1 MSTSDSNTTAIVNPG
16 TLVHVRELGVYL
28 RAGFNEDDGGRPF
41 VSIDTSELPAHWR
54 YDEKTGVR
62 ADAEFADPYKNDDG
76 SYVVFDADGTRA
88 AVVYR
93 LAGEFDLE
101 TRRRAEK
108 LTAELAREWGE
119 RVGMPMLTVHLNDGA
134 EIYDDRW
141 HGSPEQVARL
151 AKTAEGEST

>member
-1 MSTSDSNTTAIVNPG
+1 MSTNDSNTT
-16 TLVHVRELGVYL
+16 
-28 RAGFNEDDGGRPF
+28 
-41 VSIDTSELPAHWR
+41 AHWR
-54 YDEKTGVR
+54 YDEKTGLR

-108 LTAELAREWGE
+108 LTAELAREWDE
-119 RVGMPMLTVHLNDGA
+119 RVGMPIIAVHLNDGA
-134 EIYDDRW
+134 EVYDDE
-141 HGSPEQVARL
+141 GKGNVTSLADEVAERL
-151 AKTAEGEST
+151 RRREALEYLRKGEST